1 MYMRNHTHKETIPT
15 LYNAT
20 KIMQMLLQST
30 SHSKEKIFR
39 NSRLQLKSVEHKIHQ
54 SLEHFQPA
62 RSEIKRTFKEMLN
75 KTWRPPW
82 RGDEKSHSTKY
93 DFN

>member
-1 MYMRNHTHKETIPT
+1 MKNHTHKEIIPI

-20 KIMQMLLQST
+20 QIIQLVLQST

-75 KTWRPPW
+75 KTWR
-82 RGDEKSHSTKY
+82 GDEKSHSTKY